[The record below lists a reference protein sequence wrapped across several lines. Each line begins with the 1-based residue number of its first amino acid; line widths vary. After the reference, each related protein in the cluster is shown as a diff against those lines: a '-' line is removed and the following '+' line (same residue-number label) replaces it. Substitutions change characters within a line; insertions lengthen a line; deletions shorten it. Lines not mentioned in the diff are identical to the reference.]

1 MPISGGDDTFLN
13 VYDVRENAS
22 TLKLKNK
29 SHEAGVTSLL
39 NLEENIL
46 VTGSYDEKLR
56 VFDTRQFKQPTH
68 EINLGGG
75 IWRIK
80 PSSKN
85 HNILLVACMYLN
97 FSIVDIKYEV
107 ESQEKFHL
115 KLVGDFTEHQS
126 ICYGCDWSP
135 SHDKDY
141 EYFSTCSFYDHKL
154 CLCRTKT

>member
-1 MPISGGDDTFLN
+1 MN
-13 VYDVRENAS
+13 VYDLREDVA

-39 NLEENIL
+39 NLQQNIL

-56 VFDTRQFKQPTH
+56 IFDTRQFKQPIT

-80 PSSKN
+80 PSSKSP
-85 HNILLVACMYLN
+85 NILLVACMYLN

-107 ESQEKFHL
+107 ENKDQFKL
-115 KLVGDFTEHQS
+115 KLVGELNEHDS
-126 ICYGCDWSP
+126 ICYGCDWSTVV
-135 SHDKDY
+135 KQDY
-141 EYFSTCSFYDHKL
+141 QYFATCSFYDHKL
-154 CLCRTKT
+154 CLCRTKILNM